1 MNHPDAQDA
10 PGDSPRI
17 GQIVGSSPASRARA
31 EELDQALGRTTWYEG
46 PAADALPRA
55 WHDCDLIVSHLAL
68 GATTRIIAPLL
79 QDKKTDPGVVVIDE
93 AGRFAVPLV
102 GGHAGGANELATR
115 IARALDGTPVV
126 TTATDSLGIPALDTL
141 GWAYR
146 GDVAGTTRALLD
158 GKNIRLERE
167 HRCPLPPLPGNVIDA
182 SAPAT
187 TPDHEAASDS
197 DEPAARIV
205 VTDRAAEQILAE
217 SDLPT
222 VVLHP
227 RTLVIGMGCNSG
239 TDVDHL
245 AGLLE
250 NTLAEA
256 GLARESVAAL
266 TTIDLKAG
274 ELGLIQ
280 LAARLGLSL
289 EHHPAEELAHQDVPT
304 PSTVVDGHVGSP
316 SVSEASVLAR
326 GADLVVPKHK
336 TTDATCA
343 IGRLPARGRLWVV
356 GLGPGVRDLLTPRA
370 VAAIREATFV
380 VGYAPYVRQIR
391 DLVRPGV
398 EIYASKM
405 GTEQA
410 RTSAAID
417 RARAGESVALV
428 CGGDPAVYAM
438 ASPVLEQGTDGID
451 VHIVP
456 GVTAGLA
463 ASAILGAPLG
473 HDHAIISL
481 SDLHTTWQAIE
492 RRVVAAAEGDLIVAL
507 YNPRS
512 RTRTWQLPRV
522 LEIMADHRPADTP
535 VAVVMQAERARQRVI
550 MSTLADFTPDDVDMN
565 SLVII
570 GSSTTTYVTSG
581 GGEKRIVTPRDY
593 SWMPE
598 TTTQQNP
605 PTGTPE
611 TTDPTTPAAPV
622 REPSAE
628 EDRHE

>member
-10 PGDSPRI
+10 PGHTPRI
-17 GQIVGSSPASRARA
+17 GQIVGSSPAAHARA
-31 EELDQALGRTTWYEG
+31 TELDQALGGTTRYDG
-46 PAADALPRA
+46 PASEGLPQA
-55 WHDCDLIVSHLAL
+55 WAECDLIISHLAL

-79 QDKKTDPGVVVIDE
+79 RDKKTDPGVVVVDE

-126 TTATDSLGIPALDTL
+126 TTATDSLGVPALDTL

-158 GKNIRLERE
+158 GKTVDLVRE
-167 HRCPLPPLPGNVIDA
+167 HRCPLPPLPGNVVDVDRRTDTPDEE
-182 SAPAT
+182 PAT
-187 TPDHEAASDS
+187 
-197 DEPAARIV
+197 PAARIV
-205 VTDRAAEQILAE
+205 VTDRAADLVLGETA
-217 SDLPT
+217 LPT

-227 RTLVIGMGCNSG
+227 RTLVVGMGCNSG

-245 AGLLE
+245 DALLTA
-250 NTLAEA
+250 TLDEA

-274 ELGLIQ
+274 ELGLVQ

-289 EHHPAEELAHQDVPT
+289 EHHPAERLAAQDVPT
-304 PSTVVDGHVGSP
+304 PSAVVDGHVGSP
-316 SVSEASVLAR
+316 SVSEASVLAH
-326 GADLVVPKHK
+326 GAALVVPKQK
-336 TTDATCA
+336 TGDATCA

-370 VAAIREATFV
+370 VAAIRESTFV

-410 RTSAAID
+410 RTSAAIE

-451 VHIVP
+451 VRIVP

-473 HDHAIISL
+473 HDHAVISL
-481 SDLHTTWQAIE
+481 SDLHTTWAAIE

-522 LEIMADHRPADTP
+522 LEIMAGHRPAHTP
-535 VAVVMQAERARQRVI
+535 VAVVMQAERSRQRVI

-605 PTGTPE
+605 PTGTPD

-622 REPSAE
+622 SEPPAE
-628 EDRHE
+628 EHRHE